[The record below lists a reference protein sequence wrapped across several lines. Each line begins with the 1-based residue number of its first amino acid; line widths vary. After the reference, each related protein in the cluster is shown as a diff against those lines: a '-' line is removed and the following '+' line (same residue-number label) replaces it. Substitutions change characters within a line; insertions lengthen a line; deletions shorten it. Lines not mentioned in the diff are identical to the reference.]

1 MKTISF
7 KIQMN
12 KEVESLCELCVLNED
27 ENPFIKQIVSKFDKE
42 VEKKRQTLNRQLLR
56 KEAKVKALQA
66 EIDYYEMEISMLN
79 KQIQQ
84 ITGYLGKKYPL

>member
-1 MKTISF
+1 
-7 KIQMN
+7 MN
-12 KEVESLCELCVLNED
+12 KEVKDLCELCVLNED

-42 VEKKRQTLNRQLLR
+42 IEKKRQTLTRQMLR

-66 EIDYYEMEISMLN
+66 EVDYLETEIATLN